1 MIKYTTKEKINDLI
15 VRYPCLVDCHSDLEV
30 AVNVICDCYRSGG
43 KILVCGN
50 GGSASDSEH
59 IVGELMKGFLKKRPI
74 KENFY
79 NRLKETCPEYADY
92 LRDNL
97 QGALP
102 AISLMNA
109 VSLNSAFANDQA
121 PDLAM
126 AQQVFGLAKEG
137 DVLLGISTSG
147 NSENVI
153 YAISVAKAKKVKTIG
168 LIGGRECRMQKLSD
182 VSIRVPEIETYKIQE
197 LHLPIYHMLCIAAEN
212 EFFDN

>member
-1 MIKYTTKEKINDLI
+1 MIKDTTKEKINDLI
-15 VRYPCLVDCHSDLEV
+15 VRYPCLAACRSDLEV

-137 DVLLGISTSG
+137 AVLLGISTSG

-153 YAISVAKAKKVKTIG
+153 YA
-168 LIGGRECRMQKLSD
+168 
-182 VSIRVPEIETYKIQE
+182 
-197 LHLPIYHMLCIAAEN
+197 
-212 EFFDN
+212 